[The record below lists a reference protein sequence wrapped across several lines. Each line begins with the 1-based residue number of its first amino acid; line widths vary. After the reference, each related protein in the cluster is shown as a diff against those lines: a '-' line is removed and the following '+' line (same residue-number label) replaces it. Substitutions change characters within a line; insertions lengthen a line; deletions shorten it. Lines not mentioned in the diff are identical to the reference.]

1 MRTRNFLLTLLLAAA
16 ATAGLD
22 DALAKF
28 QEGKLRDA
36 LDAAE
41 AVPEDA
47 AEYAKARYLMGE
59 IFLALGEPA
68 DAEEALKGALRKK
81 PKSEPVLT
89 ALGRALLEQD
99 RATEAVKELE
109 KAVAADGKSAR
120 AAAFLGVA
128 RLRATDG
135 KEGGKDLARGLKLG
149 AEDPE
154 VARAAVAERL
164 RSGDLAEAR
173 KAAKT
178 FAAANKKHP
187 MGPFLEGLVAERE
200 KEYGAAIESYANA
213 AKLDDTF
220 LDAHKNLAILCIT
233 DNPVYSNRER
243 TKKAFDHF
251 AKYFELG
258 GRDEELRRTYE
269 TIKGFLE
276 GQGGD
281 AK

>member
-1 MRTRNFLLTLLLAAA
+1 MRHLFATLLLAAA
-16 ATAGLD
+16 ASAGLD

-28 QEGKLRDA
+28 GEGKYRDA

-68 DAEEALKGALRKK
+68 DAEEALRGALRKK
-81 PKSEPVLT
+81 PGSEPVLT

-99 RATEAVKELE
+99 RAAEAVAELE
-109 KAVAADGKSAR
+109 KAAAANAKSAR

-173 KAAKT
+173 KAAKA
-178 FAAANKKHP
+178 FAGANKKHP
-187 MGPFLEGLVAERE
+187 MGPFLEALVAERE
-200 KEYGAAIESYANA
+200 KEYDAAIAAYANA
-213 AKLDDTF
+213 TKLDDTF
-220 LDAHKNLAILCIT
+220 LDAHKNLAILCIAQ
-233 DNPVYSNRER
+233 NPVYSNKER
-243 TKKAFDHF
+243 TALAMKHF
-251 AKYFELG
+251 QRYVDLG
-258 GRDEELRRTYE
+258 GQDREVISIYE
-269 TIKGFLE
+269 TLKQVLPTLGR
-276 GQGGD
+276 
-281 AK
+281 